1 MGDLGPNLEG
11 LADAFYNPLS
21 YDALPYRHN
30 YVENEETVLT
40 GYFIP
45 AYTIVT
51 TEGYIDHRGWTD
63 PEKGKQY
70 YQQMRDQ
77 LMADPKALLIKT
89 AEYCFTPEEAL
100 ALEGTDEFGS
110 VTLAEQLTNI
120 TLHKM
125 ESELGPI
132 QTGYLEYQFDSSGMK
147 KKENITGFKWIP
159 HSNAKIH
166 ILEHPVKNPDN
177 DLPYKNLYVAGIDG
191 IDMGSEET
199 SVNYKDPSQFCLVI
213 MRRTFGIRPPQI
225 VCYYK
230 DRPKDITEAYITSL
244 KLLQYYDAQAVLESS
259 KISILTWFRTKG
271 MANRYLM
278 RRPRSCLSDITSG
291 RSNLFGA
298 QTSESVIR
306 HQISLIREYC
316 LNYAYEIWFPEVL
329 TELIKYSYE
338 NKRKFDI
345 VAAFGMCLL
354 GDEEMTGRVI
364 REHDVTG
371 QSFED
376 VGYYIDQY
384 GIKRFGVIPKNNL
397 PPIIPGSFTNTNDND
412 KYRIRTSDPRRL
424 GM

>member
-1 MGDLGPNLEG
+1 
-11 LADAFYNPLS
+11 
-21 YDALPYRHN
+21 
-30 YVENEETVLT
+30 
-40 GYFIP
+40 
-45 AYTIVT
+45 
-51 TEGYIDHRGWTD
+51 
-63 PEKGKQY
+63 
-70 YQQMRDQ
+70 MRDQ

-259 KISILTWFRTKG
+259 KISILT
-271 MANRYLM
+271 
-278 RRPRSCLSDITSG
+278 
-291 RSNLFGA
+291 
-298 QTSESVIR
+298 
-306 HQISLIREYC
+306 
-316 LNYAYEIWFPEVL
+316 
-329 TELIKYSYE
+329 
-338 NKRKFDI
+338 
-345 VAAFGMCLL
+345 
-354 GDEEMTGRVI
+354 
-364 REHDVTG
+364 
-371 QSFED
+371 
-376 VGYYIDQY
+376 
-384 GIKRFGVIPKNNL
+384 
-397 PPIIPGSFTNTNDND
+397 
-412 KYRIRTSDPRRL
+412 
-424 GM
+424 